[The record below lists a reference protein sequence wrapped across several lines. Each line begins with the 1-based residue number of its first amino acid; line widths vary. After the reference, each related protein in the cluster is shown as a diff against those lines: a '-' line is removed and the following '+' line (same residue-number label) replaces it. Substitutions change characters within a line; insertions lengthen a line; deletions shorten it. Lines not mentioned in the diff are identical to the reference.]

1 MNEEPNKNNI
11 SQQENSAPQQMQTV
25 GKPICCP
32 QCGSRNLAFVGEYHK
47 CLGLRIASYIILG
60 FLAVLCY
67 GHLWDFVRG
76 VGSDT
81 MHTFFTA
88 CFAIA
93 FIVLQIIIL
102 VNESKTHAKA
112 ICRDCGQIWLLD

>member
-11 SQQENSAPQQMQTV
+11 SPQENSAPQQMQTV

-47 CLGLRIASYIILG
+47 YLGTRIASYIVLG
-60 FLAVLCY
+60 VLAFLCY
-67 GHLWDFVRG
+67 GHFWDFLHG
-76 VGSDT
+76 GTSHST
-81 MHTFFTA
+81 HTFFTA

-93 FIVLQIIIL
+93 FIVLQIVIL
-102 VNESKTHAKA
+102 VNESKTHTKA
-112 ICRDCGQIWLLD
+112 ICRDCGHIWLLD